1 MMMEQ
6 LKKKLLSIDRK
17 GYKAYKSIAGHY
29 DFYDYRLFIDYVQG
43 DPFASPSR
51 IRVTVPH
58 TNSGFPV
65 EYFNNKPKKI
75 AFCDFL
81 TRVFSQNIH
90 QYYQNPGG
98 TGKSGMLFIDTPSQ
112 EILERTSF
120 KVDEHQIEARL
131 EVGLPASGRR
141 ILANNAIKMF
151 FEGLPK
157 VVKHSMFYSSI
168 DQNSLKY
175 QIQTVLNQEYIREKM
190 KYEGLCAFVA
200 DNSILPRESGI
211 SSKPMKRGAVPFKS
225 PDSLKVSFDLPD
237 GATITG
243 MGIKE
248 GITLIVG
255 GGFHGKSTLLNA
267 IELGIYNH
275 VPTDG
280 REYVLT
286 RPDAVKI
293 RAEDGRRVEKVDIS
307 YFIDNLPGEKDTK
320 AFSTD
325 NASGST
331 SQAAN
336 IVEALDNKTSLLLI
350 DEDTCATNFM
360 FRDQLMKQL
369 VQREKEPI
377 SPFID
382 KAKALHKN
390 NGVSTIMVAGSSGEY
405 FKIANCVIMMDA
417 YKPIDVTN
425 EALKLVKPSGQVN
438 EPFQSSSPRIMIVDS
453 IEETRKGLKVKTRSK
468 EKITVNKTEIDLTF
482 IEQLVER
489 SQLNTIGA
497 VIEWINKHCRGKKIS
512 LVELIDN
519 VYHILQKD
527 GLEAISKYYGKHPG
541 NLSFVRKQ
549 EILAAINRYR
559 QLKIE
564 KK

>member
-1 MMMEQ
+1 MEQ
-6 LKKKLLSIDRK
+6 LKKKLLNIDRK
-17 GYKAYKSIAGHY
+17 GYKAYKGIAGQY
-29 DFYDYRLFIDYVQG
+29 NFNDYNFFIDYVQG

-51 IRVTVPH
+51 IRVGVPH
-58 TNSGFPV
+58 SINGFSLEFFNSQT
-65 EYFNNKPKKI
+65 KKI

-81 TRVFSQNIH
+81 TRVFSKNIH
-90 QYYQNPGG
+90 QYYHNPGG
-98 TGKSGMLFIDTPSQ
+98 TGKGGLLFIDEPSQ

-131 EVGLPASGRR
+131 EIGLPASGRR
-141 ILANNAIKMF
+141 ILANKAIEMF
-151 FEGLPK
+151 FESLPK
-157 VVKHSMFYSSI
+157 VVKHSMFYASI
-168 DQNSLKY
+168 DQKALKK

-190 KYEGLCAFVA
+190 ASESLCAFVA

-211 SSKPMKRGAVPFKS
+211 SSKPMKAGAVPFKS
-225 PDSLKVSFDLPD
+225 PESLKVSFDLPD
-237 GATITG
+237 GTTITG

-286 RPDAVKI
+286 RSDAVKI

-307 YFIDNLPGEKDTK
+307 YFIDNLPGKKDTK

-360 FRDQLMKQL
+360 FRDHLMKQL
-369 VQREKEPI
+369 VKKEKEPI
-377 SPFID
+377 SPFIE
-382 KAKALHKN
+382 KAKGMYKN
-390 NGVSTIMVAGSSGEY
+390 NGVSTIMIAGSSGEY
-405 FKIANCVIMMDA
+405 FKIADTVLMLDA
-417 YKPIDVTN
+417 YRPIDVTDAAIKLIKPFEQTN
-425 EALKLVKPSGQVN
+425 ESY
-438 EPFQSSSPRIMIVDS
+438 ESSSPRIMIVDS
-453 IEETRKGLKVKTRSK
+453 IEETRKGLKVKTRS
-468 EKITVNKTEIDLTF
+468 EDKITVNKTEIDLTF

-497 VIEWINKHCRGKKIS
+497 VIEWINKHYRCQKIS
-512 LVELIDN
+512 LIELIDN
-519 VYHILQKD
+519 VYQTLQKE
-527 GLEAISKYYGKHPG
+527 GLEGISKYHGKHPG
-541 NLSFVRKQ
+541 NLAFVRKQ
-549 EILAAINRYR
+549 EILGAINRYR
-559 QLKIE
+559 HLKIE
-564 KK
+564 KT

>member
-1 MMMEQ
+1 
-6 LKKKLLSIDRK
+6 
-17 GYKAYKSIAGHY
+17 
-29 DFYDYRLFIDYVQG
+29 
-43 DPFASPSR
+43 
-51 IRVTVPH
+51 
-58 TNSGFPV
+58 
-65 EYFNNKPKKI
+65 
-75 AFCDFL
+75 
-81 TRVFSQNIH
+81 
-90 QYYQNPGG
+90 
-98 TGKSGMLFIDTPSQ
+98 
-112 EILERTSF
+112 
-120 KVDEHQIEARL
+120 
-131 EVGLPASGRR
+131 
-141 ILANNAIKMF
+141 
-151 FEGLPK
+151 
-157 VVKHSMFYSSI
+157 
-168 DQNSLKY
+168 
-175 QIQTVLNQEYIREKM
+175 LNQEYIREKM

>member
-6 LKKKLLSIDRK
+6 LKKKLLSIDRR
-17 GYKAYKSIAGHY
+17 GYKAYKGITGNY
-29 DFYDYRLFIDYVQG
+29 KFNDYKLFIDYVQG

-51 IRVTVPH
+51 IRVCVP
-58 TNSGFPV
+58 NSINGFPV
-65 EYFNNKPKKI
+65 EYFDNKTKKI

-81 TRVFSQNIH
+81 TRVFSQNIY

-98 TGKSGMLFIDTPSQ
+98 TGKSGMLYIDTPSQ
-112 EILERTSF
+112 EVLERTSF
-120 KVDEHQIEARL
+120 KVDEQQLEARL
-131 EVGLPASGRR
+131 EIGLPASGRR
-141 ILANNAIKMF
+141 ILANNAIKML
-151 FEGLPK
+151 FEELPK
-157 VVKHSMFYSSI
+157 VVKYSMFYSSI
-168 DQNSLKY
+168 DQNTLKN

-190 KYEGLCAFVA
+190 KGEGLCSFIA

-211 SSKPMKRGAVPFKS
+211 SSKPMKAGAVPFKC
-225 PDSLKVSFDLPD
+225 PDSLKVSFNLPD
-237 GATITG
+237 GTTIKG

-275 VPTDG
+275 IPTDG

-307 YFIDNLPGEKDTK
+307 YFIDNLPGGKDTS

-360 FRDQLMKQL
+360 FRDHLMKQL
-369 VQREKEPI
+369 VQKEREPI
-377 SPFID
+377 SPFIE
-382 KAKALHKN
+382 KAKALHQN
-390 NGVSTIMVAGSSGEY
+390 NNVSTIMVAGSSGEY

-417 YKPIDVTN
+417 YRPIDVTDA
-425 EALKLVKPSGQVN
+425 ALKLVKPSWHTN
-438 EPFQSSSPRIMIVDS
+438 EPYQSSSPRIMIVDS

-468 EKITVNKTEIDLTF
+468 DKITVNKTEIDLSF

-497 VIEWINKHCRGKKIS
+497 VIEWINKQYRSKRKNI
-512 LVELIDN
+512 VELIDN
-519 VYHILQKD
+519 VYYILQRE
-527 GLEAISKYYGKHPG
+527 GLEGISKYYGKHPG
-541 NLSFVRKQ
+541 NLAFVRKQ

-559 QLKIE
+559 HLKIVKE
-564 KK
+564 